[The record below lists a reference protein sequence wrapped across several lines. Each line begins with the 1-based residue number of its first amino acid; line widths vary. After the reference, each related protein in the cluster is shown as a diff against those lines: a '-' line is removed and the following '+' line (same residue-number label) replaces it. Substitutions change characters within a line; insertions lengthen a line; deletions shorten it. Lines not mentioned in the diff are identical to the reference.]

1 MFLPPILNIARYC
14 KAKQLRIRTSR
25 FYKLGPHIFGP
36 RAGYSFSVQYGR
48 RPSYMASSL
57 PPAAEYMPQPQMQL
71 NCRVHAPTANATELW
86 CSHPVLLRSSALNSQ
101 PSGLIAPSPPPPAR
115 PPDVH
120 LRVARCPSAVRCVIG
135 TCFPDRAGTLDSL
148 AQTKKHPKERR
159 PAVAPT
165 EGCSPVLRA
174 MLFSSLGW
182 EAGPPHTLVIP
193 TDSEGAVRLRRSGG
207 TPTDASF
214 AMLLQGVQP
223 TLFLFNRLQ
232 SRNDERTQGEGLRT
246 LK

>member
-1 MFLPPILNIARYC
+1 MQSEAITNKDEPILQTRPTHFRPTC
-14 KAKQLRIRTSR
+14 RVQFFSSIRPPPVVHG
-25 FYKLGPHIFGP
+25 F
-36 RAGYSFSVQYGR
+36 V
-48 RPSYMASSL
+48 ASSR
-57 PPAAEYMPQPQMQL
+57 
-71 NCRVHAPTANATELW
+71 CRVHAPTANATELW